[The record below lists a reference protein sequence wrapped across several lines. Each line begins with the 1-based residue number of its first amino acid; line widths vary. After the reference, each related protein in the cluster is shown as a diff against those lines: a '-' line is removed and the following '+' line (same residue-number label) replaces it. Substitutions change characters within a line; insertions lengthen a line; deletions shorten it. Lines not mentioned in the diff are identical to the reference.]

1 MEIKPI
7 KNSREPNYPTIEL
20 FIKHPE
26 LLSKSIPNNW
36 VKNKFVAA
44 SLAAF
49 LVSGSGT
56 IKAQTSEKVET
67 VEPSNSQKLAE
78 SPQKKKQNNNNI
90 TNVAPVFAHGEG
102 SGATGCIVFSPP
114 VFLSEDEAL
123 NIILKALSLEGY
135 NNFSTTNVPIY
146 SLKVPNLANCD
157 KGEQKMTT
165 IKLRTD
171 TYDKKSKWTIQFI
184 SADDFS
190 KFITNDGCQSSV
202 MRYNTK
208 LAAEAVRNEL
218 LLKKETNAVV
228 FYDPVL
234 KNRGSINGLEIAKS
248 EAKEMLIQQVYDFI
262 DWLKTNNIKIE

>member
-7 KNSREPNYPTIEL
+7 KNAKQPQYPTIEL

-26 LLSKSIPNNW
+26 LLSRAVPNNW
-36 VKNKFVAA
+36 VKNKFVAT

-49 LVSGSGT
+49 LLSGSGE
-56 IKAQTSEKVET
+56 IKAQTGEKVEV
-67 VEPSNSQKLAE
+67 VETSNSQKLAE
-78 SPQKKKQNNNNI
+78 SPQKKKQNNNNVI
-90 TNVAPVFAHGEG
+90 NVAPVFAHGEG
-102 SGATGCIVFSPP
+102 SGATGCIVMSPP

-135 NNFSTTNVPIY
+135 NNFSATNVPTY
-146 SLKVPNLANCD
+146 SLKVPNLANSDRC
-157 KGEQKMTT
+157 EQKMTT

-171 TYDKKSKWTIQFI
+171 AYDKKSKWAIQFI

-190 KFITNDGCQSSV
+190 KFITDDGCQSSV
-202 MRYNTK
+202 MRYKTK

-234 KNRGSINGLEIAKS
+234 KNRGSINGLEIAKN